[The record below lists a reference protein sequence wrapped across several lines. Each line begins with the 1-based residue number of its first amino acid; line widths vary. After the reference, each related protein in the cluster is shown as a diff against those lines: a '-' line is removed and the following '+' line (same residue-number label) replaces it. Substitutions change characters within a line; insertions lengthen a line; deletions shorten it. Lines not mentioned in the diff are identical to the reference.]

1 MQLFSILALLL
12 LQNSLFACAQ
22 RGAEPEGNKTPDVV
36 KNPDEVNPNNH
47 GSDIGSGGSDDP
59 KPPKANV
66 PGAIA
71 VGKNSQPAAKEDNE
85 ANIEEI
91 GEKLKDL
98 IENIVD
104 VIKDVADSGSGGTTT
119 KARAVITSTRP
130 LPASASPCSYALEA
144 YSTCSSANANFS
156 ALPKTQQAGCLCN
169 AYGGFDFNGNMER
182 CYSFA
187 QNQTQYRTYATAVA
201 SGTALCACDPHVIM
215 PTDIYGDGNVNPCK
229 PTTTTAAAAVTTT
242 ATPTPAPAAASPTA
256 NGAASRIYGIR
267 TAATLLGI
275 TILIALL

>member
-22 RGAEPEGNKTPDVV
+22 RGSEPEGIKAPDVV
-36 KNPDEVNPNNH
+36 KNPDEVSPNNH
-47 GSDIGSGGSDDP
+47 GEDIGSGGSDNP
-59 KPPKANV
+59 NPPKANV

-85 ANIEEI
+85 ADIEDI

-98 IENIVD
+98 IEKLVD
-104 VIKDVADSGSGGTTT
+104 VIKDAADSGSGGTTT
-119 KARAVITSTRP
+119 KAAVTSVRP
-130 LPASASPCSYALEA
+130 LPASASPCSYALDA
-144 YSTCSSANANFS
+144 YTTCSSANPNFS

-187 QNQTQYRTYATAVA
+187 QNRTQYRTYATAVA
-201 SGTALCACDPHVIM
+201 SGTALCACDPQVIM
-215 PTDIYGDGNVNPCK
+215 PTDIYGDGNANPCK
-229 PTTTTAAAAVTTT
+229 PTTTAAAAATTT

-256 NGAASRIYGIR
+256 TGAASRVYGISI
-267 TAATLLGI
+267 AATLMGI
-275 TILIALL
+275 MTLMALL